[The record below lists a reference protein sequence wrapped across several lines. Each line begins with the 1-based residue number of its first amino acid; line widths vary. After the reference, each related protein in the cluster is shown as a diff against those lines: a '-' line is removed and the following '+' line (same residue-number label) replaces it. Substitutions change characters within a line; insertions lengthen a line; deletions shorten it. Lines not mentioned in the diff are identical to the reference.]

1 MKYRV
6 NVLNPNILIVLC
18 ACNILSCENIFYHE
32 NIYGVWE
39 GEFQGKE
46 VLFKFEPK
54 QTCVLSYKDI
64 ATGSVETIK
73 GNFEIDF
80 SKFPIP
86 LSVRNIPELKHSLY
100 TIVEFVDIDSIK
112 IANFSPRWRFRPI
125 SFNRNTSIHLKR
137 FNKKI

>member
-1 MKYRV
+1 MV
-6 NVLNPNILIVLC
+6 NEIILKSGHYIPVQ
-18 ACNILSCENIFYHE
+18 E
-32 NIYGVWE
+32 
-39 GEFQGKE
+39 
-46 VLFKFEPK
+46 EPYDK
-54 QTCVLSYKDI
+54 AQDVVSLLSYKDI